1 MLTGR
6 WQRQVTP
13 TAFSDSLMPRSHW
26 LLTGHVRSL
35 RPMRLVTP
43 KTAELDHNGY
53 VLKWGVYILLLL
65 VELSSLAYLF
75 S

>member
-1 MLTGR
+1 
-6 WQRQVTP
+6 
-13 TAFSDSLMPRSHW
+13 MPRSRW

-35 RPMRLVTP
+35 RPMRLVTL
-43 KTAELDHNGY
+43 KTIKLDNNGY

-65 VELSSLAYLF
+65 AQLSSLAYLF